1 MLTVAKRSGNHQR
14 SAGAFFRVK
23 GKRGYMKKGMLF
35 CGIAA
40 ASLIASAAD
49 AATINLIDEGGVT
62 GSPAE
67 QGFKTAAYY
76 WGKTLTND
84 VTINL
89 GVKFAPLA
97 PNVIGSTGST
107 RSDTTVAAWKNGVLA
122 TRSGYTLDQTAVL
135 PTLNAQGGASFVTNG
150 ARPDGNNDT
159 AIQVYNDGTT
169 TSSQVL
175 YLNTSVQKAIGIY
188 SGPNIFDGHV
198 TFSTNFNFDFNPTDG
213 IEAGHMDFIGV
224 AIHEIGHAL
233 GFVSGVDFLDVYG
246 YPNGPG
252 AGTLGYDL
260 NDTSIFSA
268 LDMFRF
274 SNDPNGLAPGSGPTR
289 DLSVGTASYF
299 SIDGG
304 LTQVG
309 GNSLFSTG
317 AYNGDGRQASHFKDT
332 PSAQGGC
339 DGFNQLGILDPTFCY
354 GEMGVVKGLDLA
366 AYDAMGWNLNFDV
379 LGNLGYQSTTAQIY
393 LQAIGVP
400 EPATWA
406 LMIAGFG
413 FVGGAMRRRARTTSV
428 TYA

>member
-1 MLTVAKRSGNHQR
+1 
-14 SAGAFFRVK
+14 
-23 GKRGYMKKGMLF
+23 MLF

-40 ASLIASAAD
+40 ATLVASGAD
-49 AATINLIDEGGVT
+49 AATINLIDLGGVT
-62 GSPAE
+62 GSQAE
-67 QGFKTAAYY
+67 VGFKIAANY
-76 WGKTLTND
+76 WGSVLANNA
-84 VTINL
+84 TINL

-107 RSDTTVAAWKNGVLA
+107 RSDKTVAAWKNAVFA

-135 PTLNAQGGASFVTNG
+135 PTLSAQGGASLITNG
-150 ARPDGNNDT
+150 TRPDPTDT
-159 AIQVYNDGTT
+159 DPNAVSQDTGVQFYTDGTT
-169 TSSQVL
+169 HSSQVL
-175 YLNTSVQKAIGIY
+175 YLNTSVQKAVGIY
-188 SGPNIFDGHV
+188 TGSSTARDGNV
-198 TFSTNFNFDFNPTDG
+198 TFSTNFSFDFNPEDG
-213 IEAGHMDFIGV
+213 ITAGKMDFIGV

-252 AGTLGYDL
+252 VGALGYDL

-274 SNDPNGLAPGSGPTR
+274 SNDPNGLAPGAGPAR
-289 DLSVGTASYF
+289 DLTVGTASYF

-304 LTQVG
+304 QTQLFG
-309 GNSLFSTG
+309 DSRFSTG

-339 DGFNQLGILDPTFCY
+339 VGSNQLGILDPTFCF

-379 LGNLGYQSTTAQIY
+379 LSGPEYSFSTADAYRAYKVAGNA
-393 LQAIGVP
+393 VP

-406 LMIAGFG
+406 MMLAGFG
-413 FVGGAMRRRARTTSV
+413 LIGGAMRRRVRTASV
-428 TYA
+428 TFA

>member
-1 MLTVAKRSGNHQR
+1 
-14 SAGAFFRVK
+14 
-23 GKRGYMKKGMLF
+23 MLF

-40 ASLIASAAD
+40 ATLAASGAS
-49 AATINLIDEGGVT
+49 AATINLIDLGGVT

-67 QGFKTAAYY
+67 QGFKIAAGY
-76 WGKTLTND
+76 WASVLSNNA
-84 VTINL
+84 TINL
-89 GVKFAPLA
+89 GVRFAPLA

-107 RSDTTVAAWKNGVLA
+107 RSDTTVAAWKNGVIA

-135 PTLNAQGGASFVTNG
+135 PTLNADGGASFVTNG

-159 AIQVYNDGTT
+159 AIQFYNDGAT
-169 TSSQVL
+169 TSSKVL
-175 YLNTSVQKAIGIY
+175 YLNTSVQKAVGIY
-188 SGPNIFDGHV
+188 TGPSNQRDGNV
-198 TFSTNFNFDFNPTDG
+198 TFSTNFNFDFNPLDG
-213 IEAGHMDFIGV
+213 IQSGHMDFIGV

-233 GFVSGVDFLDVYG
+233 GFVSGVDLLDAYG
-246 YPNGPG
+246 YPSGPG

-274 SNDPNGLAPGSGPTR
+274 SNDPNNVAPGSGPTR

-304 LTQVG
+304 LTQVN
-309 GNSLFSTG
+309 GNALFSTG

-332 PSAQGGC
+332 PSNKGGC
-339 DGFNQLGILDPTFCY
+339 SGYNQLGILDPTFCY

-379 LGNLGYQSTTAQIY
+379 LNNLGYQRTTAQIY
-393 LQAIGVP
+393 AQALGVP
-400 EPATWA
+400 EPTSWA

-413 FVGGAMRRRARTTSV
+413 LLGGAMRRRARTTAV